1 MLRLW
6 CGSASRSDVRPKSC
20 FGAGHGRSNVQVD
33 FPRARGADRVDS
45 GQRFDPG
52 GRLSGWAAA
61 GFMAEVSA
69 AGSTAAA
76 LAGGV
81 EAASAAGAAV
91 TAGEGGVGARVA
103 GAVAAGPM
111 PDGAIRGGG
120 WAIRMAMAMTMGR
133 DGVPI
138 TRATATATPR
148 LRWRPLLL
156 GPWQSLDAARRTRPL
171 PRAAAGQR
179 LPIGR
184 LSAGRQLR
192 ILSFLRLGKAVE
204 HRSD

>member
-1 MLRLW
+1 M
-6 CGSASRSDVRPKSC
+6 GVRMSKSIFPGLAALIVLIAVSVSTPAAAFRMGGGGFHGGG
-20 FGAGHGRSNVQVD
+20 FGGGFHGGG
-33 FPRARGADRVDS
+33 FGGWRGGGLGGWR
-45 GQRFDPG
+45 GGYGWG
-52 GRLSGWAAA
+52 GRGWGYGGWGCCGWA
-61 GFMAEVSA
+61 
-69 AGSTAAA
+69 
-76 LAGGV
+76 
-81 EAASAAGAAV
+81 
-91 TAGEGGVGARVA
+91 
-103 GAVAAGPM
+103 M

-120 WAIRMAMAMTMGR
+120 GAIRMAMAMTMGR

-156 GPWQSLDAARRTRPL
+156 GPSQSLDAARRTRPL
-171 PRAAAGQR
+171 PRAAGRQR